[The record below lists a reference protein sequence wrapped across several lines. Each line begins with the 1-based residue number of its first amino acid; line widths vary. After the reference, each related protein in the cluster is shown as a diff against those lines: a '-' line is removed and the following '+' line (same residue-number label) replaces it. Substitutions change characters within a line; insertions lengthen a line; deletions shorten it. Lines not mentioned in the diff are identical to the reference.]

1 VIVGPASSSGFPI
14 TILSGVIPM
23 AITVSFYR
31 GNVGVRNARCRG
43 GTVGKVDFIDKH
55 IPFNELGRPWHLAP
69 YQRDVLDLMFQ
80 KHYPLRCWSEPKKS
94 GKSHITECVALAEAI
109 TDPGVRIGIFANDSE
124 QASSIIFNGIRDLI
138 RQNRDLRTTAKI
150 LAKVI
155 RFSNGSEI
163 EWYASDYQGGAG
175 HRRKVSI
182 IDEPWALISERAHR
196 LFEELLPIPT
206 IPDSYLWLCTTAGFS
221 GEGSF
226 LEDLYR
232 RGIQGK
238 RLDEEYE
245 VYQDAGLC
253 MFWSHTPRQ
262 PWQTEQFYD
271 EQRRLLRPNS
281 FARQHENKWIS
292 SEQAFVTREQW
303 MSCVNADHRP
313 SISRWTE
320 TFWGLDIGI
329 KSDNAA
335 VVGVSYDGNRITIL
349 DHRVWRPSKGNPV
362 SIQEIEDFLR
372 SLRGHYRVKKILAD
386 PWQAASLIQRLQRN
400 GFGSA
405 ITEYPQTP
413 ENLTVMTEELFRL
426 ITSRNLIAYADPEIM
441 SHVLNAVTLDSSRG
455 VRLAKE
461 KASRKIDLCVALA
474 MACAAAVEHGQPV
487 RSYAFPTGRVR
498 KNPFGAEVFGR
509 RYDTALSPGFPVPL
523 GVGSSGWSL
532 GGDDDDDYYVGAKPV
547 R

>member
-1 VIVGPASSSGFPI
+1 VASKI
-14 TILSGVIPM
+14 E
-23 AITVSFYR
+23 
-31 GNVGVRNARCRG
+31 
-43 GTVGKVDFIDKH
+43 FISKH
-55 IPFNELGRPWHLAP
+55 IPYNELGAPWHLSP

-80 KHYPLRCWSEPKKS
+80 KHYPIKVWSEPKKS
-94 GKSHITECVALAEAI
+94 GKSHITQCIAVAEAI
-109 TDPGVRIGIFANDSE
+109 SHPDTKIGIFANDSE
-124 QASSIIFNGIRDLI
+124 QAMSIIFTGICDLI
-138 RQNRDLRTTAKI
+138 KKNPDLHHSAKI

-155 RFSNGSEI
+155 RFTNGSEI
-163 EWYASDYQGGAG
+163 EWFAADYQGGAG

-182 IDEPWALISERAHR
+182 IDEPWAMSSERAHR
-196 LFEELLPIPT
+196 LYEELLPIPT

-232 RGIQGK
+232 RGIKGN
-238 RLDEEYE
+238 RLTEEYE

-262 PWQTEQFYD
+262 PWQTEEFYA

-281 FARQHENKWIS
+281 FARQHENRWIS

-303 MSCVNADHRP
+303 LACVSADHRP

-320 TFWGLDIGI
+320 TYWALDIGL

-335 VVGVSYDGNRITIL
+335 VVGVTYDGARISIL

-362 SIQEIEDFLR
+362 SIQEIEDFLL
-372 SLRGHYRVKKILAD
+372 SLRSRFRVKKILAD
-386 PWQAASLIQRLQRN
+386 PWQAASLIQRLQQN

-426 ITSRNLIAYADPEIM
+426 ITSRTLVAYSDPEIM
-441 SHVLNAVTLDSSRG
+441 AHVLNAVTLDSSRG

-474 MACAAAVEHGQPV
+474 MACAAAIEHGQPL
-487 RSYAFPTGRVR
+487 RSYAFPTGPVR
-498 KNPFGAEVFGR
+498 KRSPFSAEVFGR
-509 RYDTALSPGFPVPL
+509 GYDVVRSPGFPVPMA
-523 GVGSSGWSL
+523 VGSSGLSL
-532 GGDDDDDYYVGAKPV
+532 GGNDGDYDERGFEYEPGSAKP
-547 R
+547 RGY